1 MANFRRL
8 IGGAVAKGLRAYKSP
23 YKNPSRSSRDRYIS
37 TARSNLGS
45 SLRLGDNFDEGLWE
59 EAYTEIIAA
68 QEEKAGNSG
77 QETLLGEQQYFPGY
91 AENYCQLNAEDYDPA
106 EFVSRVSSDLG
117 DDYYNAIREIIDECA
132 VELEEAWAQCWSDGE
147 GGDLFTSALDF
158 GGFYNANSV
167 YGTFGNAARI
177 QSQIAFAKFG
187 GYGTPAHLA
196 AKRSTINNF
205 LAANPN
211 GTRRTT
217 RSDPYAGRGY
227 AERKAVSRSAATT
240 FLARNPKGTISRQEA
255 SFRAAATKFRGNP

>member
-37 TARSNLGS
+37 TARSNIGS
-45 SLRLGDNFDEGLWE
+45 SLRLYENFDEQLWE

-68 QEEKAGNSG
+68 QEEKAGNAG
-77 QETLLGEQQYFPGY
+77 QTTLLSEQQYFPGY
-91 AENYCQLNAEDYDPA
+91 AENYCSFNGEDYDPA
-106 EFVSRVSSDLG
+106 EFVSTVSNDLG

-132 VELEEAWAQCWSDGE
+132 TELEEAWAQCWSDGE

-196 AKRSTINNF
+196 AKRATITNF
-205 LAANPN
+205 RAANPN
-211 GTRRTT
+211 GIRRTT
-217 RSDPYAGRGY
+217 RSDPYAGRTF
-227 AERKAVSRSAATT
+227 AERKAVST
-240 FLARNPKGTISRQEA
+240 
-255 SFRAAATKFRGNP
+255 AAATKFLTQFPKGRVSPQDAKFRAAAKKFRGNP

>member
-1 MANFRRL
+1 MANITRY
-8 IGGAVAKGLRAYKSP
+8 IGGAVRKGLSVYKSP

-37 TARSNLGS
+37 TARSNVGS
-45 SLRLGDNFDEGLWE
+45 SLRLYENFDEQLWE
-59 EAYTEIIAA
+59 ENYTEIIAA
-68 QEEKAGNSG
+68 QEEKAGNAG

-91 AENYCQLNAEDYDPA
+91 AENYCSLYAEDYDPA
-106 EFVSRVSSDLG
+106 GFVSRVRSDLG

-132 VELEEAWAQCWSDGE
+132 TELEEAWAQCWSDGE

-158 GGFYNANSV
+158 GGFYNANSI

-177 QSQIAFAKFG
+177 QSNIAFAKFG

-196 AKRSTINNF
+196 TKRATINNF

-211 GTRRTT
+211 GLRRTT

-227 AERKAVSRSAATT
+227 AERKAVS
-240 FLARNPKGTISRQEA
+240 K
-255 SFRAAATKFRGNP
+255 AAATKFLTQFPKGRIDPQEAKFRAAAKKFRGNP